1 MNFQTILKDVSE
13 FTKMST
19 VTCEVSLLW
28 YGYETEE
35 KYQIP
40 THTYMYLH
48 FFPYKILFWTMYIHQ
63 DTFTESRY
71 IKKDQNYNW
80 IDKNWYTHSK
90 VFTSKIKSTNI
101 RIILFAHILYKL
113 KDVLCKA
120 SLKSYNIRSLS

>member
-35 KYQIP
+35 KIP
-40 THTYMYLH
+40 DTNTHIHVFT

-71 IKKDQNYNW
+71 IKKVQNYNW

-101 RIILFAHILYKL
+101 RIILFAHTLYKL
-113 KDVLCKA
+113 KDAL
-120 SLKSYNIRSLS
+120 